1 MPAGRRQRIQRGIH
15 QAGQHS
21 RACQRLRHRR
31 RADQALLGGVP
42 TDHVAFN
49 RFAALAAAVMSPA
62 ALAQGLRKLVVSGAG
77 SPEQVGAPQ
86 PDADIFAAGLTQSQ
100 HYLGLVAEG
109 RIRVRPCIVGV
120 AGRALRFADGSAE
133 AADGTI
139 LGTGYRLSLPF
150 LAPDVAQALG
160 LDDQHIDLH
169 DHTFHP
175 KLDGLAFHGL
185 FDQVGPFFPVLDL
198 QARWL
203 AHAWAGVVAAPDIAA
218 MQAVLAACRAR
229 RGGPQAMP
237 MHAMA
242 LTFARNAGVEPDPE
256 HWPELRRA
264 LLFGPLS
271 PASFR
276 LVGPDRRADAAARTM
291 ADAALFGCIAS
302 PTMTDEEAVRWDG
315 VRTRLHGDAA

>member
-1 MPAGRRQRIQRGIH
+1 
-15 QAGQHS
+15 
-21 RACQRLRHRR
+21 
-31 RADQALLGGVP
+31 
-42 TDHVAFN
+42 
-49 RFAALAAAVMSPA
+49 MSPA

-218 MQAVLAACRAR
+218 MQAVHAACRAR

-237 MHAMA
+237 IFRPMCSGSGH
-242 LTFARNAGVEPDPE
+242 
-256 HWPELRRA
+256 LRRRSVWLCCMKTTA
-264 LLFGPLS
+264 SIACCASANCASTPS
-271 PASFR
+271 PRYLTMRPWWASQ
-276 LVGPDRRADAAARTM
+276 
-291 ADAALFGCIAS
+291 
-302 PTMTDEEAVRWDG
+302 
-315 VRTRLHGDAA
+315 TRPIHCVTL